1 MLLNENL
8 FKEWVDDG
16 FDWEQVAS
24 KQLEDSDGFMTDYTW
39 YKRILPSSEEQHI
52 FIFGDSDLYGPDDS
66 HADAEFDS
74 YKAAE
79 DWFNSYN
86 GFADDLDE
94 SVNKNEKS
102 QYVSGRYVYFKYK
115 QVEGM
120 TAEQLAKSIEKAYR
134 EKFRDEIKVTHIEK
148 HSYDFSNKEIPYI
161 VSADGVYDGE
171 EKIRGFWAVINCNEE
186 EGKNLPEDT
195 IIECL
200 KEGAV
205 KDIALE
211 IEEAGGKDIWLA
223 EMKRKIEDCKDMLKY
238 LKETAPR
245 EINRGGAYD
254 SYADIQEAIDEI
266 TAALDE
272 LEAKYSIA
280 A

>member
-161 VSADGVYDGE
+161 V
-171 EKIRGFWAVINCNEE
+171 
-186 EGKNLPEDT
+186 
-195 IIECL
+195 
-200 KEGAV
+200 
-205 KDIALE
+205 
-211 IEEAGGKDIWLA
+211 
-223 EMKRKIEDCKDMLKY
+223 
-238 LKETAPR
+238 
-245 EINRGGAYD
+245 
-254 SYADIQEAIDEI
+254 
-266 TAALDE
+266 
-272 LEAKYSIA
+272 
-280 A
+280 

>member
-24 KQLEDSDGFMTDYTW
+24 KQVEDSDGFMTDYTW

-120 TAEQLAKSIEKAYR
+120 TAEQLAKSIEKAYK
-134 EKFRDEIKVTHIEK
+134 EKFRDEIKITHIEK

-171 EKIRGFWAVINCNEE
+171 EKVRGFWAVINCTEE

>member
-134 EKFRDEIKVTHIEK
+134 EKFRDEIKVTHIAK
-148 HSYDFSNKEIPYI
+148 PSYDFSNKEIPYI

>member
-1 MLLNENL
+1 MILNESL
-8 FKEWVDDG
+8 FDNYS
-16 FDWEQVAS
+16 DWEEVSSKSVA
-24 KQLEDSDGFMTDYTW
+24 DADGFMTDYTW
-39 YKRILPSSEEQHI
+39 YKKVSEDGSEQHI
-52 FIFGDSDLYGPDDS
+52 FIFGDKDIYTPDSESPDYETD
-66 HADAEFDS
+66 DAGN
-74 YKAAE
+74 AE
-79 DWFNSYN
+79 NWFKTYN

-94 SVNKNEKS
+94 CKEQLKEDKNS
-102 QYVSGRYVYFKYK
+102 FVSGRYVYFKYK

-120 TAEQLAKSIEKAYR
+120 TAEQLAKSIEKAYK

-171 EKIRGFWAVINCNEE
+171 EKVRGFWAVINCTEE
-186 EGKNLPEDT
+186 EGKNLPEDA